1 MKTKPKSLPGID
13 RNSLANIL
21 AIPTFQP
28 TNQTMTDP
36 VITTHIDEAL
46 EEHGMRRHGMLGR
59 GGGMG
64 NSLFS
69 IDYDSLPPEA
79 RTTIARIISD
89 GPFPYPG
96 KDGSAFGNSFG
107 DLPGG
112 RYLEYTVPTPGV
124 TNRGARRIVAR
135 CTTAQLFFT
144 ACHYERVH
152 VQGGTK
158 SEKDVARVTATSAVD
173 ADWRNGFYIVTGM
186 TLDLRSAVNTA
197 IKRKS

>member
-1 MKTKPKSLPGID
+1 MPG
-13 RNSLANIL
+13 
-21 AIPTFQP
+21 
-28 TNQTMTDP
+28 P
-36 VITTHIDEAL
+36 VTTTHIDQAL

-107 DLPGG
+107 DLPSG

-152 VQGGTK
+152 VQGGTRD
-158 SEKDVARVTATSAVD
+158 EKNAARVTATSAVD
-173 ADWRNGFYIVTGM
+173 AEWRNGFYIVTGM
-186 TLDLRSAVNTA
+186 TLDLRNNINAA
-197 IKRKS
+197 IKAKS